1 MIYYVLIILAALC
14 IGVQF
19 NINKVY
25 GKVSPK
31 GILGALLF
39 PCLTTIIGALI
50 LLCINLFSIKFT
62 IFGIIMASIGSVIS
76 VLSLMVGILA
86 TGKGRVSVYTT
97 FMMIG
102 GMFLPYVYGL
112 CAGEEPTVGKILGM
126 VVLIGALVISILP
139 SKEERANKTP
149 IKVSFIVL
157 CSIAF
162 ILNGCTSI
170 VSNIHQK
177 NTAMQMATF
186 DYVITGYLMQFIL
199 AGIAVIIAYFVTKSH
214 TRNAQNA
221 TLEVDCDVKAKSSL
235 VKKAL
240 IVLAVCAVFSI
251 VSGGGFLLQL
261 VANTQLDASRL
272 YPFVTGGST
281 IFGTVIAAI
290 VFKEKLN
297 LTTIISLVLMLGGTI
312 LFIF

>member
-1 MIYYVLIILAALC
+1 
-14 IGVQF
+14 
-19 NINKVY
+19 
-25 GKVSPK
+25 
-31 GILGALLF
+31 
-39 PCLTTIIGALI
+39 
-50 LLCINLFSIKFT
+50 
-62 IFGIIMASIGSVIS
+62 MASIGSVIS

-97 FMMIG
+97 FMMLG
-102 GMFLPYVYGL
+102 GMFLPYIYGL
-112 CAGEEPTVGKILGM
+112 CTGENPTVGKILGM
-126 VVLIGALVISILP
+126 IVLIVALVLSVLP
-139 SKEERANKTP
+139 TKEERANKTP
-149 IKVSFIVL
+149 IKISFIVL

-177 NTAMQMATF
+177 NPDMQMATF
-186 DYVITGYLMQFIL
+186 DYVITSYLMQFIL
-199 AGIAVIIAYFVTKSH
+199 AGIAVIIAYFVVKSR
-214 TRNAQNA
+214 TRNDQNA
-221 TLEVDCDVKAKSSL
+221 TLKVDGEVQAKGSL

-240 IVLAVCAVFSI
+240 IVLAVCAIFSV

-290 VFKEKLN
+290 VFKEQLN
-297 LTTIISLVLMLGGTI
+297 LTTIISLVLMLVGTI

>member
-1 MIYYVLIILAALC
+1 MEYLLITLAALC

-19 NINKVY
+19 NVNKIY
-25 GKVSPK
+25 SKVSPK

-39 PCLTTIIGALI
+39 PCLTTIVGAII
-50 LLCINLFSIKFT
+50 LLCINLFKINFT
-62 IFGIIMASIGSVIS
+62 AFVLIMASIGSVIS

-86 TGKGRVSVYTT
+86 TGRGRVSVYTT
-97 FMMIG
+97 FMMLG
-102 GMFLPYVYGL
+102 GMFLPYIYGL
-112 CAGEEPTVGKILGM
+112 CSGEKPTVGKIIGII
-126 VVLIGALVISILP
+126 VLIVALVLSVLP
-139 SKEERANKTP
+139 SKEERENKTP

-157 CSIAF
+157 CAIAF

-177 NTAMQMATF
+177 NTALQMATF

-199 AGIAVIIAYFVTKSH
+199 AGIAVIIAYFVTKSRIR
-214 TRNAQNA
+214 TAQNG
-221 TLEVDCDVKAKSSL
+221 TLHPTSENNGRKINFKKILL
-235 VKKAL
+235 VF
-240 IVLAVCAVFSI
+240 AVCAIFSI

-261 VANTQLDASRL
+261 VANKTLDASLL

-281 IFGTVIAAI
+281 IFGTLIAYFT
-290 VFKEKLN
+290 FKEKLN
-297 LTTIISLVLMLGGTI
+297 VNTIISLVLMLGGTI